1 MRAAVLGADDGIL
14 STASLVVGVAAAG
27 SSRYQILLA
36 GAAGLV
42 AGALSMAAGEYV
54 SVSSQADTEK
64 ADLAIERTELATER
78 SAEEKEL
85 ASIYVQRGLEP
96 ELAQTVALQL
106 MAHDAL
112 AAHARDE
119 LGITE
124 QTIPRPLQAALASA
138 ATFSL
143 GGIVPV
149 LVVILAPLS
158 HLSLLISSASLICL
172 GALGALA
179 ARAGGASPWVGGLRV
194 AFWGALAMAATAAV
208 GKLFG
213 TTIS

>member
-1 MRAAVLGADDGIL
+1 M
-14 STASLVVGVAAAG
+14 VAR
-27 SSRYQILLA
+27 SSPGRRRRHFVNRKPS
-36 GAAGLV
+36 GW
-42 AGALSMAAGEYV
+42 SC
-54 SVSSQADTEK
+54 
-64 ADLAIERTELATER
+64 RTELATQR

-96 ELAQTVALQL
+96 ELARTVAVQL

-124 QTIPRPLQAALASA
+124 QSIARPLQAALASA

-143 GGIVPV
+143 VAILPM

-158 HLSLLISSASLICL
+158 HLSLLISVASLICL
-172 GALGALA
+172 GVLGALA